1 VDCES
6 DACISIG
13 IVHRI
18 WYYLY
23 LPVELGAGATRECRG
38 RVPGVCN
45 RRGGGGGLV
54 YWEDMAYHGHSL
66 QGGLGLGSMVVVS
79 LAAYLASH
87 VDYLAFMNKAHA
99 SLFCAVRPLVC
110 PSALWWLDLPIVAT
124 VHATWDTLCGEL
136 DGEDESGLDHLR
148 LTLGEH
154 VQSATDLALARAGA
168 QGALIHALWRSLELS
183 LRAEGSLA
191 TGAQLTSCGVWRF
204 RGRLGHPATHLP

>member
-66 QGGLGLGSMVVVS
+66 QGKSVLDQGSEGVGPLM
-79 LAAYLASH
+79 
-87 VDYLAFMNKAHA
+87 
-99 SLFCAVRPLVC
+99 FCSP
-110 PSALWWLDLPIVAT
+110 
-124 VHATWDTLCGEL
+124 
-136 DGEDESGLDHLR
+136 
-148 LTLGEH
+148 
-154 VQSATDLALARAGA
+154 
-168 QGALIHALWRSLELS
+168 
-183 LRAEGSLA
+183 
-191 TGAQLTSCGVWRF
+191 
-204 RGRLGHPATHLP
+204 